1 MMSGGRSSRLPFT
14 AIQWQELEH
23 QALIY
28 KYMVSGMP
36 VPPDL
41 LYSIR
46 RSLDS
51 SLSSKLLLH
60 QPQHYGWNYFQM
72 GFGKK
77 IDPEPGRCRRT
88 DGKKWRCSKEAYPD
102 SKYCERHM
110 HRGRNRSRKPVE
122 VSTAA
127 AVQATTPQKA
137 IPFSPI
143 TTTTSGGCGGGGGL
157 SPTTPT
163 SLPFSYLTA
172 AATQPSSESHHHPFL
187 YPFPSSAARPEDHTA
202 NFLLDSGAYSRNG
215 YGHGMKEEVDEHV
228 FFSSET
234 SRAMRSASGSLD
246 DTSWQVAPLTM
257 ASPTLAQLKQHKTT
271 YVSANPQQF
280 HEGLAAGSD
289 GKNTDSMHHM
299 KLGSSEEHHQPKK
312 VMHHFFD
319 EWPQETK
326 HSWLDDSGDKYSTH
340 GPLFKTHLSISIPNS
355 PHDFFMTHNGKSP
368 LLTKNE
374 EGI

>member
-1 MMSGGRSSRLPFT
+1 MMSGGRSRLPFT
-14 AIQWQELEH
+14 VIQWQELEH

-122 VSTAA
+122 V
-127 AVQATTPQKA
+127 TTPPQKA

-143 TTTTSGGCGGGGGL
+143 TNTSGGGGGGGGGGL

-163 SLPFSYLTA
+163 SLPFSYLS
-172 AATQPSSESHHHPFL
+172 AATQPSSEFHHPFL
-187 YPFPSSAARPEDHTA
+187 YPFPSSAARPDQDHTA

-228 FFSSET
+228 FFSSDT
-234 SRAMRSASGSLD
+234 SRTMRSGSGSLD

-257 ASPTLAQLKQHKTT
+257 ASPTLAQLKQHKT
-271 YVSANPQQF
+271 YVSATPQF
-280 HEGLAAGSD
+280 HEGLAAAD
-289 GKNTDSMHHM
+289 NGKNNTDSMHHHM
-299 KLGSSEEHHQPKK
+299 KLGSSEEQHHQQQQPKK

-340 GPLFKTHLSISIPNS
+340 APLFKTHLSISIPNS
-355 PHDFFMTHNGKSP
+355 PHDFFMAHNEK
-368 LLTKNE
+368 
-374 EGI
+374 